1 MAAFLQAVGGVLV
14 AVILCAVLNRQGKDF
29 TVLLSTAVCIMVLIA
44 ASAYLEPVM
53 MLIETLIDTAQ
64 LDSDLFQTILKAV
77 GIGLIGELASLICAD
92 SGNAALGKTVEI
104 LTAGVILWLSIPLM
118 TALLEL
124 VQQMVGSV

>member
-1 MAAFLQAVGGVLV
+1 
-14 AVILCAVLNRQGKDF
+14 
-29 TVLLSTAVCIMVLIA
+29 
-44 ASAYLEPVM
+44 M
-53 MLIETLIDTAQ
+53 MLIETLKDTAQ